1 MSKKSFAY
9 QVLTYA
15 FNHNAIDSKHFEKVL
30 EISSST
36 FTRKIGQLNQ
46 WLQKYQI
53 EINLKRTNVL
63 VGKEKDIRIFF
74 MMLFGTI
81 TLKGIGRCTRL
92 LKKEVHSLFRRLKH
106 SVSFNT
112 TQDFTKDLIFSA
124 VILARWK
131 EGFLSKKLSWRKKR
145 LLIPLLI

>member
-1 MSKKSFAY
+1 M
-9 QVLTYA
+9 LTYA

-74 MMLFGTI
+74 MMLFWNNYSEEDWPLHTI
-81 TLKGIGRCTRL
+81 T
-92 LKKEVHSLFRRLKH
+92 KKKSI
-106 SVSFNT
+106 VSF
-112 TQDFTKDLIFSA
+112 D
-124 VILARWK
+124 V
-131 EGFLSKKLSWRKKR
+131 
-145 LLIPLLI
+145 

>member
-1 MSKKSFAY
+1 MPLTIMQLIANILKSPRDFFINLYTKK
-9 QVLTYA
+9 
-15 FNHNAIDSKHFEKVL
+15 
-30 EISSST
+30 
-36 FTRKIGQLNQ
+36 QLNQ

-92 LKKEVHSLFRRLKH
+92 LKEVHSLFRRLKH

-131 EGFLSKKLSWRKKR
+131 EGFYQRNFRGGRSDC
-145 LLIPLLI
+145 